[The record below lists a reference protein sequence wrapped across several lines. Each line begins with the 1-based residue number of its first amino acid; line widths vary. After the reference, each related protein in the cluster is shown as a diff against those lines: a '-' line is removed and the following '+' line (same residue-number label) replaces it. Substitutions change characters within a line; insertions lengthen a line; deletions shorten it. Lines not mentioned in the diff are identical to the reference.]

1 MKNFILPI
9 FLLVLFSL
17 ACQAQ
22 NFSDLDKSPMD
33 IAYFPH
39 NYAHDRKEGQK
50 AIIRVTYSRSA
61 RNGREIFGKLV
72 AFGELWR
79 TGANEATEIK
89 LYQDIDLAGKKVK
102 AGSYS
107 LFTIP
112 KEKEWTIVLNA
123 DLDYWGAYSY
133 NTNKDIIRV
142 IAPVTKLNHQV
153 ENFTIQFEGKDVNKG
168 VMRFAWE
175 QTIVKDPFTY

>member
-1 MKNFILPI
+1 MKKFILPI
-9 FLLVLFSL
+9 LLLALFSL

-22 NFSDLDKSPMD
+22 SFSDLDKSPMD

-50 AIIRVTYSRSA
+50 AIIRVTYSRPA

-72 AFGELWR
+72 SYGEPWR

-89 LYQDIDLAGKKVK
+89 LYQDIDLAGKRVK

-112 KEKEWTIVLNA
+112 KEKEWTIILNA

-133 NTNKDIIRV
+133 NANKDIVRV
-142 IAPVTKLNHQV
+142 MAPATKLNNQV
-153 ENFTIQFEGKDVNKG
+153 ENFTIQFEAKGVNKG
-168 VMRFAWE
+168 IMRIAWE
-175 QTIVKDPFTY
+175 QTMVEVPFTY

>member
-1 MKNFILPI
+1 MKKLILSI
-9 FLLVLFSL
+9 LLLALFSL
-17 ACQAQ
+17 ACPAQ
-22 NFSDLDKSPMD
+22 SFSDLDKSPMD

-39 NYAHDRKEGQK
+39 NFAHDRKEGQK
-50 AIIRVTYSRSA
+50 AIIRVTYSRPA
-61 RNGREIFGKLV
+61 RNGRVIFGKLV
-72 AFGELWR
+72 PFGEPWR

-89 LYQDIDLAGKKVK
+89 FYQDVELSGKRVK

-112 KEKEWTIVLNA
+112 GEKEWTIVLNA

-133 NTNKDIIRV
+133 NADKDIVRV
-142 IAPVTKLNHQV
+142 MAPATKLNNQV
-153 ENFTIQFEGKDVNKG
+153 ENFAIQFEAKGVNKG

-175 QTIVKDPFTY
+175 QTMIEVPFTY